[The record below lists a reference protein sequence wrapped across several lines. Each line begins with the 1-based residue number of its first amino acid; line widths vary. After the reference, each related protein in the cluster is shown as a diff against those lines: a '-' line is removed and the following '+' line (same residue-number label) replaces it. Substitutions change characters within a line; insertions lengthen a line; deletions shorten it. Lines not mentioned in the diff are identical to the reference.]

1 MSEKRPSPDRRQIA
15 RIPKGRRVAV
25 GRQEYNHLI
34 DMLNDRG
41 DALNRILADQ
51 RIQFERI
58 AQLQA
63 DVDRIKQLLARL
75 VGTP

>member
-1 MSEKRPSPDRRQIA
+1 MSENDRRPDRRQIA

-25 GRQEYNHLI
+25 GRQEYNHLV
-34 DMLNDRG
+34 DMLNERG

-58 AQLQA
+58 AQIQA
-63 DVDRIKQLLARL
+63 EIDRIKQVLARF
-75 VGTP
+75 VGSP